1 MKPHKW
7 VSMLGE
13 YELIGETLV
22 FKGGTAVLPDQ
33 QVGSNVGNF
42 VCDQEFGGGTIGA
55 TIIFKEDASGSGAG
69 IILYYQPSTGAFVE
83 VQLGGAALVSVATF
97 SGQQWA
103 THASIGPSSQLVP
116 DQPYDLQARVSGSR
130 VIVTLDGIQVLD
142 VTLPFTLPQG
152 QTGIWANGRSDITF
166 SDYEVKAERPNVFV
180 VMKFTA
186 PFDDLYA
193 DVIKPVGEELG
204 FVVARADET
213 HGPGITI
220 ADIAQSILEAKVVIA
235 DITPLDAPNVFWE
248 VGYAHALRKPTI
260 LIAERSTLLPFDIS
274 PFRTLFYDNTIPG
287 KSQIEDGLRKHF
299 SAIQAE
305 WSAI

>member
-13 YELIGETLV
+13 YEFIGETLV

-69 IILYYQPSTGAFVE
+69 IILYYQPSTGVFVE

-103 THASIGPSSQLVP
+103 THASIGPSSQLGP

-213 HGPGITI
+213 HGPRIII

-260 LIAERSTLLPFDIS
+260 LIVERSTQLPFDVS
-274 PFRTLFYDNTIPG
+274 PFKTLFYDNTIPG

-305 WSAI
+305 WWAI